1 MFVLNYFK
9 LIFLFIFLSNLVFTD
24 NYQKIL
30 DSRKNAITNAIE
42 KVSNY
47 NSFLHGEAVSIGMMV
62 AIKISEKIGMINQSS
77 VIEQKNIL
85 EDYNLPTSAENID
98 KQKIF
103 EAIKMDKKNVDGK
116 VKWILL
122 DALGKS
128 KIVRGVDD
136 KIVNEAI
143 NEVIF

>member
-1 MFVLNYFK
+1 
-9 LIFLFIFLSNLVFTD
+9 
-24 NYQKIL
+24 
-30 DSRKNAITNAIE
+30 
-42 KVSNY
+42 
-47 NSFLHGEAVSIGMMV
+47 MMV

-77 VIEQKNIL
+77 VIEQKNLL
-85 EDYNLPTSAENID
+85 EDYSLPTSAENID

-122 DALGKS
+122 DGLGKS

>member
-1 MFVLNYFK
+1 MGSEMC
-9 LIFLFIFLSNLVFTD
+9 IR
-24 NYQKIL
+24 
-30 DSRKNAITNAIE
+30 DS
-42 KVSNY
+42 
-47 NSFLHGEAVSIGMMV
+47 
-62 AIKISEKIGMINQSS
+62 
-77 VIEQKNIL
+77 
-85 EDYNLPTSAENID
+85 PTTAENID

-122 DALGKS
+122 DGLGKS

>member
-1 MFVLNYFK
+1 
-9 LIFLFIFLSNLVFTD
+9 
-24 NYQKIL
+24 
-30 DSRKNAITNAIE
+30 
-42 KVSNY
+42 
-47 NSFLHGEAVSIGMMV
+47 MV

-77 VIEQKNIL
+77 VIEQKNLL
-85 EDYNLPTSAENID
+85 EDYSLPTSAENID

-122 DALGKS
+122 DGLGKS

>member
-1 MFVLNYFK
+1 
-9 LIFLFIFLSNLVFTD
+9 
-24 NYQKIL
+24 
-30 DSRKNAITNAIE
+30 
-42 KVSNY
+42 
-47 NSFLHGEAVSIGMMV
+47 
-62 AIKISEKIGMINQSS
+62 
-77 VIEQKNIL
+77 
-85 EDYNLPTSAENID
+85 
-98 KQKIF
+98 
-103 EAIKMDKKNVDGK
+103 MDKKNVDGK

>member
-1 MFVLNYFK
+1 MKRSVKIKADIVSKDEFETGEDRIKLNYGHT
-9 LIFLFIFLSNLVFTD
+9 VGH
-24 NYQKIL
+24 
-30 DSRKNAITNAIE
+30 AIE
-42 KVSNY
+42 KVSNF

-77 VIEQKNIL
+77 VIEQKNLL
-85 EDYNLPTSAENID
+85 EDYSLPTSAENID

-103 EAIKMDKKNVDGK
+103 EAIKMDKKNVDGR

-122 DALGKS
+122 DGLGKS

>member
-1 MFVLNYFK
+1 
-9 LIFLFIFLSNLVFTD
+9 
-24 NYQKIL
+24 
-30 DSRKNAITNAIE
+30 
-42 KVSNY
+42 
-47 NSFLHGEAVSIGMMV
+47 
-62 AIKISEKIGMINQSS
+62 MINQSS